1 MKTNSELPLALLDSL
16 NEELND
22 YDFVLYNLYRDNDR
36 YREYFLDMRQ
46 REPDRLMILDN
57 SAYELY
63 IKGEELDPMDYL
75 RVINEL
81 HPDIFIIPDTLM
93 SKSQTT
99 ASLDRWIGDG
109 WINEAWK
116 AGALPLAVA
125 QGSTSIEL
133 AECLKEYK
141 ETGISCVALPFHNT
155 FFRDMIMDPGILD
168 WMKEALDTEIETD
181 DMLRAA
187 GRVQWIRDN
196 EDLLKS
202 FGYVHLLGSHHPLEK
217 AFYNDLPY
225 IKSMDTSY
233 PVKCALEG
241 YVLFQE
247 PSKPNT
253 VIDDWLEMD
262 ISQDTRKLIVY
273 NVQKFKLI

>member
-1 MKTNSELPLALLDSL
+1 MKTNSELPLALLESL
-16 NEELND
+16 NEDLND
-22 YDFVLYNLYRDNDR
+22 YDFVLYNLYRDNEK
-36 YREYFLDMRQ
+36 YRNYFLDMRQ

-63 IKGEELDPMDYL
+63 IKEEELDPMDYM
-75 RVINEL
+75 RVIKEL
-81 HPDIFIIPDTLM
+81 HPDIFIIPDALM
-93 SKSQTT
+93 SKDRTLESLYQWLRESWLDEAKTT
-99 ASLDRWIGDG
+99 
-109 WINEAWK
+109 
-116 AGALPLAVA
+116 GAQPLAVA

-133 AECLKEYK
+133 AECLREYK
-141 ETGISCVALPFHNT
+141 RMGITCVAIPFHNT

-168 WMKEALDTEIETD
+168 WMKEVLDTEIETD
-181 DMLRAA
+181 DVLRAA

-196 EDLLKS
+196 EDLLREFS
-202 FGYVHLLGSHHPLEK
+202 YVHLLGSHHPLEK

-247 PSKPNT
+247 PAKPNT
-253 VIDDWLEMD
+253 VIDDWLEKD
-262 ISQDTRKLIVY
+262 ISPETRKLIVY
-273 NVQKFKLI
+273 NVEKFKLI